1 MGSKEEICTIVEVSC
16 PTDLNISRK
25 IDEKLNN
32 YAPLVRNMQ
41 VMYSDYNLLLSPLLL
56 EPSFKMSV
64 PTWF

>member
-1 MGSKEEICTIVEVSC
+1 MGSEEKICTIVKLSC
-16 PTDLNISRK
+16 PTDLNISRN

-41 VMYSDYNLLLSPLLL
+41 IMYSDYNLLLSPLLL
-56 EPSFKMSV
+56 EPSFKMSA